1 MKRAARKADP
11 ESARRL
17 RGFARYL
24 AAIAG
29 IGSAKSTDS
38 ELQRAAE
45 AALGD
50 EVRGHAAG
58 LIVNSL
64 TAASAGRNFAPYTEI
79 VVAEQEALSAQ
90 IAEVA

>member
-11 ESARRL
+11 EAARRL

-29 IGSAKSTDS
+29 IGSAKSTDA
-38 ELQRAAE
+38 ELKRAAE
-45 AALGD
+45 AALDD

-64 TAASAGRNFAPYTEI
+64 SAAGAGRVFAPYTEI
-79 VVAEQEALSAQ
+79 VLAEE
-90 IAEVA
+90 E